1 MYKINNILYLT
12 LIIFIFA
19 SCNKSE
25 EEKFNQIL
33 NSENLEIQI
42 NGYGGIAGYFEQK
55 LYLKKNEFE
64 SLIIID
70 KGTDYQTFVRIDNE
84 RKLLKEFIVEAYKT
98 NEPDK
103 KHISS
108 CIGGIDYE
116 YILKSGLTK
125 LKLKPS
131 RKCDSIFDLIL
142 KYE

>member
-1 MYKINNILYLT
+1 MILT
-12 LIIFIFA
+12 FD
-19 SCNKSE
+19 SCNISE
-25 EEKFNQIL
+25 EKKFNQIL

-70 KGTDYQTFVRIDNE
+70 KGTDYQTFVRIDDD
-84 RKLLKEFIVEAYKT
+84 RKLLKEFITEAFNT

-103 KHISS
+103 KYISS
-108 CIGGIDYE
+108 CIGGINYE
-116 YILKSGLTK
+116 YILKSGFTK

-131 RKCDSIFDLIL
+131 QKCDSIFGLIMSS
-142 KYE
+142 K

>member
-1 MYKINNILYLT
+1 MIL
-12 LIIFIFA
+12 IFT
-19 SCNKSE
+19 SCNKLE

-33 NSENLEIQI
+33 NSDNLEIQV

-70 KGTDYQTFVRIDNE
+70 KGTDYQTFVRVDND
-84 RKLLKEFIVEAYKT
+84 RKLLKEFITEAYKT

-103 KHISS
+103 KYISS

-116 YILKSGLTK
+116 YILQSGFTK
-125 LKLKPS
+125 LKLKPN
-131 RKCDSIFDLIL
+131 RKCDSIFGLIMN
-142 KYE
+142 YE